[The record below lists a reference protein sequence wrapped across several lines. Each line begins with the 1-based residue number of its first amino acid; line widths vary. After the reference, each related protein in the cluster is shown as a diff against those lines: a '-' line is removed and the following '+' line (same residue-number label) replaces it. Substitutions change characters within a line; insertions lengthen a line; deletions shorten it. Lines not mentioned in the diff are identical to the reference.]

1 MFGWEN
7 GIALQAMHGI
17 RASSRSEGEVSGVFS
32 SWGRNPGYILE
43 LRRGWPFK
51 TRVCSA
57 TLGLLSSY
65 DGQLRNLT
73 RLGRTIWTLLEV
85 RQKTKR
91 PFLDGTVILGFLSI
105 FKKS

>member
-57 TLGLLSSY
+57 KSELLPNY
-65 DGQLRNLT
+65 DGHLTNLN
-73 RLGRTIWTLLEV
+73 
-85 RQKTKR
+85 
-91 PFLDGTVILGFLSI
+91 
-105 FKKS
+105 